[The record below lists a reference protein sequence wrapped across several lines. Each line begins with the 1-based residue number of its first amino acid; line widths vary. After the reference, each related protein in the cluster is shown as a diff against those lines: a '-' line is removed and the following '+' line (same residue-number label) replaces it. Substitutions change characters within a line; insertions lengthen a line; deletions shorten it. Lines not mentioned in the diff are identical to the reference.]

1 MTPQEYL
8 DRKVPEYYKTM
19 YLDGYSPTMIF
30 YAMRKKL
37 RREVEESEAQKN
49 QISNIRITSEVKIKK

>member
-1 MTPQEYL
+1 MTIEKHLY
-8 DRKVPEYYKTM
+8 RKVPEYYKTM

-37 RREVEESEAQKN
+37 RREFEESETEKN
-49 QISNIRITSEVKIKK
+49 QISNIRITSEVKIK